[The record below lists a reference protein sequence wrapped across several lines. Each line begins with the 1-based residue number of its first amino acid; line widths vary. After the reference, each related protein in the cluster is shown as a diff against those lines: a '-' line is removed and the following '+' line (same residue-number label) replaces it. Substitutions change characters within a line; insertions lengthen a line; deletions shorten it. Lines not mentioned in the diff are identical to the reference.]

1 VHHQAQYNIREET
14 LDRTTTWAKG
24 LAIAAMGGVLL
35 TGAGVSAADF
45 YKGKRIKLMIGN
57 SPGGSY
63 DLAAR
68 LVGRNIVRYIPG
80 NPSLIVQN
88 KRGGTGLIA
97 ANYVNNIGPKDGTMI
112 ANAHQSLPLRQVF
125 GDKQVRYDAR
135 RFHWIGSPQ
144 SSVAMIATWHTSP
157 IKTIGD
163 AMAKKSILGST
174 TVRASASIVPALT
187 NHMIGTKFR
196 LALGYKST
204 EINLAMER
212 GEVAGRAGQSWAGWN
227 SEQPNWVRDKKLN
240 YLIQVGLKK
249 DPEIPHIPLLMDL
262 AKGKK
267 AHAIIKLFSAQIST
281 GRPMYVVPEVPKD
294 RVAILRKA
302 FDKTMTDA
310 KFLAAAKKRNFVVNP
325 TSGLELNR
333 IVADMMATPKEFLAD
348 AKKAMRYRAA
358 YDTCAKLS
366 GKKACR
372 KKKKRK
378 KKKKKM

>member
-1 VHHQAQYNIREET
+1 MAS
-14 LDRTTTWAKG
+14 KMKC
-24 LAIAAMGGVLL
+24 LALAAMGGVLL
-35 TGAGVSAADF
+35 VATGASAAEF
-45 YKGKRIKLMIGN
+45 YKGKRIRLLIGN

-63 DLAAR
+63 DIAAR
-68 LVGRNIVRYIPG
+68 LVGRNFIRHIPG
-80 NPSLIVQN
+80 NPSIIIQN

-112 ANAHQSLPLRQVF
+112 ANAHQSLPLRQIF

-157 IKTIGD
+157 IKTIED
-163 AMAKKSILGST
+163 AMARQSILGST

-187 NHMIGTKFR
+187 NHMIGTKFK

-212 GEVAGRAGQSWAGWN
+212 GEVQGRAGQSWAGWN
-227 SEQPNWVRDKKLN
+227 AEQPNWVRDKKLN
-240 YLIQVGLKK
+240 YLVQVGLVK
-249 DPEIPHIPLLMDL
+249 DPEIPNVPLLMDL
-262 AKGKK
+262 AKDERSR
-267 AHAIIKLFSAQIST
+267 AILKLFSAQISL

-294 RVAILRKA
+294 RVAILRRA
-302 FDKTMTDA
+302 FDKTMTDP
-310 KFLAAAKKRNFVVNP
+310 KFLAAAKKRNFVVRP

-333 IVADMMATPKEFLAD
+333 IVADMMATPKDLLAD
-348 AKKAMRYRAA
+348 AKKAMSYRSA

-378 KKKKKM
+378 KKKKN